1 MIKLF
6 MTIFELW
13 GDIALAIALIF
24 ISLVLLLIIAYEICL
39 FVNFFRTIYKRL
51 HKTKRVKTNKKEAR
65 VFIQPDNKSISE

>member
-51 HKTKRVKTNKKEAR
+51 HKTK
-65 VFIQPDNKSISE
+65 KS